1 MACDQ
6 GGNVWEWNEAILYG
20 SYRGLRGGSFY
31 NFDNDLNA
39 SIRNYR
45 YYYPTNENI
54 HVGFRVSEVPEPGSM
69 ALLALG
75 AVGMLRRR
83 RNVRG

>member
-1 MACDQ
+1 LDQ
-6 GGNVWEWNEAILYG
+6 GGNVWEWNEAIFSG

-31 NFDNDLNA
+31 CYGLDLLA
-39 SIRNYR
+39 SYR
-45 YYYPTNENI
+45 YYYGFPADESNI
-54 HVGFRVSEVPEPGSM
+54 LGFRVSEVPEPGSI